1 MFCLWMLSCQIFFIL
16 DQLKIL
22 QVICVWE
29 RKIKYMYKSE
39 IRYMCRIIYRIQQ
52 VRIPSFTD
60 WFVYSC
66 VSFCHRTF
74 IKLLFYSLKHTKKI
88 IRHSDTLCIDLICA
102 IIMKLKGE
110 PLTTGVFHYTW
121 FLVNFSRH
129 IKIKR
134 PFHVSN
140 LFEI

>member
-39 IRYMCRIIYRIQQ
+39 MRYMCRIIYRIQQ

-74 IKLLFYSLKHTKKI
+74 IKLLFYSLKHTKKNNPTFGYI
-88 IRHSDTLCIDLICA
+88 MHWFDLCNYNEVKRRAFNYWCIPLHLIFS
-102 IIMKLKGE
+102 KLQ
-110 PLTTGVFHYTW
+110 PTHQ
-121 FLVNFSRH
+121 N
-129 IKIKR
+129 
-134 PFHVSN
+134 
-140 LFEI
+140 